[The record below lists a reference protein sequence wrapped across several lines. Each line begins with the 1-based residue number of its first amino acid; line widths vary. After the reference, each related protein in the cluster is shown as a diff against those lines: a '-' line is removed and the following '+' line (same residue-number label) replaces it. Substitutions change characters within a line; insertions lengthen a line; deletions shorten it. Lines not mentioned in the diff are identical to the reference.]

1 MSQTTCTWVRQ
12 QLAVYR
18 PEDTDQTTLTRVN
31 QHLDTC
37 SACQRVQIEFQQSG
51 ELIRR
56 LPVLTP
62 PPAFRTAVFAAI
74 RSEAM
79 KQAATVNQ
87 ISRAVTNPEMPAIAS
102 TTGRG
107 LPPPPIVSISQPD
120 RGSGWSRLRISLT
133 VAAAVLLISL
143 LGARILSLIGIPDL
157 SSSAANLDRSPT
169 PSRALQ
175 ALQYPLSSHELSPTG
190 VMATSSWLVYT
201 ATDTTNRSVIMV
213 ENRGTHKTVQ
223 LMPVPS
229 TSILTVR
236 ALTDHWV
243 IWTAGDGTSTVPW
256 RLYASSLATA
266 GNTPPLSLVDT
277 TDAAPTTLV
286 TLGGVWASQDLVLVA
301 GTPRTGTGE
310 VLKFDLSTRAA
321 VPTVVAHGQ
330 ASGDVLTDPSF
341 DNGTYYWA
349 DVHWDTATGL
359 HSSIWKGNGAT
370 PPVELS
376 PSESAFHPQ
385 VSYNMLVWVDVDQ
398 ANLQRMANSVGNG
411 TPDSDM
417 EFLYSLGGLL
427 YAQNLQTGQE
437 SELSSQAKVES
448 VVVAGKLLLWQS
460 GIKIHAYDLTH
471 RAPLPVDSQVRSA
484 SLASATSSAIAW
496 WESSVAAIFVYDA
509 AA

>member
-1 MSQTTCTWVRQ
+1 VMRSQTTCPWVRQ

-18 PEDTDQTTLTRVN
+18 PEDTDQTILTRVS
-31 QHLDTC
+31 QHLETC
-37 SACQRVQIEFQQSG
+37 PACQRVQIEFQQTSD
-51 ELIRR
+51 LIRR

-62 PPAFRTAVFAAI
+62 PPAFRTAVYAAI

-87 ISRAVTNPEMPAIAS
+87 ISRAVTNPEMPVAAPA
-102 TTGRG
+102 TRRP

-120 RGSGWSRLRISLT
+120 RRGPGRFRLRISLA
-133 VAAAVLLISL
+133 VAAAVLLMSL
-143 LGARILSLIGIPDL
+143 VGARILSLIGTPDL
-157 SSSAANLDRSPT
+157 SGSAANLDRSPT
-169 PSRALQ
+169 SST
-175 ALQYPLSSHELSPTG
+175 ALQYPLSSHYQFPTG
-190 VMATSSWLVYT
+190 AMATSSWLVYT
-201 ATDTTNRSVIMV
+201 ATDTSNRSVIMA

-223 LMPVPS
+223 LLLVPS

-243 IWTAGDGTSTVPW
+243 IWTSGDGTSAVPW
-256 RLYASSLATA
+256 RLYASPLPTA
-266 GNTPPLSLVDT
+266 GNAPPLSLVDT
-277 TDAAPTTLV
+277 TVSTPTTLV
-286 TLGGVWASQDLVLVA
+286 TLGGVWASQDVVLVA
-301 GTPRTGTGE
+301 GAPRTGPGE
-310 VLKFDLSTRAA
+310 VLKFDLSTGAA

-330 ASGDVLTDPSF
+330 ASGDILTDPSF

-370 PPVELS
+370 APVELS

-385 VSYNMLVWVDVDQ
+385 VSQNMLVWVDVDQ
-398 ANLQRMANSVGNG
+398 ANLEEMANSVGNG

-417 EFLYSLGGLL
+417 ELLYSLGGLL
-427 YAQNLQTGQE
+427 YAQNLLTGQE

-448 VVVAGKLLLWQS
+448 VIVAGKLLLWQS
-460 GIKIHAYDLTH
+460 GIQIHAYDLTH
-471 RAPLPVDSQVRSA
+471 RTPLSVDSQMRSA

-496 WESSVAAIFVYDA
+496 LEAGGGAIFVYDA
-509 AA
+509 A